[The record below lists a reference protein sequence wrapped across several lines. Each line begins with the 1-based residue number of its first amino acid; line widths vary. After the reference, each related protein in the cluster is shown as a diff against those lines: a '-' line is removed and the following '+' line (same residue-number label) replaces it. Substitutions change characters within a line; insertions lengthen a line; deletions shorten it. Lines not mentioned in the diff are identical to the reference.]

1 MEANSKQLSTKSKA
15 TTTLMSLR
23 SSQLS
28 IQNAPKTPNET
39 NNNEELVNI
48 IRKFMEELE
57 DHDKFCEILKSH
69 LETANQRLNEIS
81 DEVVEL
87 IKSLEF
93 TQAEVKEEITNI
105 KDNLNQ
111 VKTEIQ
117 ELGEDVLD
125 PDYVTNKLIEL
136 EDRSRRNNI
145 RIDGIEE
152 EQYETW
158 DRCEEN
164 LQKVIKDKL
173 GIDDE
178 IEIDR
183 CHSMKKAEKIGQIM
197 KENRVHEQLFVE
209 CLDLKISKELSK
221 PRKN

>member
-1 MEANSKQLSTKSKA
+1 MEANSKQLSSKSKA

-48 IRKFMEELE
+48 IRKLVKKELE
-57 DHDKFCEILKSH
+57 DDEKKFCEILKSH
-69 LETANQRLNEIS
+69 LETANQRFNKIL

-87 IKSLEF
+87 TKSLEF
-93 TQAEVKEEITNI
+93 TKAEVTEEITNI

-125 PDYVTNKLIEL
+125 PDYATNKLIEL
-136 EDRSRRNNI
+136 EDRSQRNNI

-164 LQKVIKDKL
+164 VQKAIKDKL

-178 IEIDR
+178 VEINR
-183 CHSMKKAEKIGQIM
+183 CH
-197 KENRVHEQLFVE
+197 
-209 CLDLKISKELSK
+209 
-221 PRKN
+221 

>member
-1 MEANSKQLSTKSKA
+1 
-15 TTTLMSLR
+15 MSLR
-23 SSQLS
+23 SSQLP
-28 IQNAPKTPNET
+28 IQNTPKTPNET

-48 IRKFMEELE
+48 IRKVIKE
-57 DHDKFCEILKSH
+57 KFEGHEKKCYFLKSH
-69 LETANQRLNEIS
+69 LETANQRLNKIS

-87 IKSLEF
+87 TKSLEF

-125 PDYVTNKLIEL
+125 PDYGTNKLIEL

-152 EQYETW
+152 EQYGT
-158 DRCEEN
+158 
-164 LQKVIKDKL
+164 
-173 GIDDE
+173 
-178 IEIDR
+178 
-183 CHSMKKAEKIGQIM
+183 
-197 KENRVHEQLFVE
+197 
-209 CLDLKISKELSK
+209 
-221 PRKN
+221 